1 MTFQRIT
8 LNHDVRNG
16 NPCPCIR
23 DLQFPV
29 SRLLG
34 LLATGETAETILKKH
49 PELEAEDI
57 QEALIYAAVSM
68 TELNYDSVHQ
78 MMYLRQ
84 SPQEKVKELIQPP
97 EEESSAPGTPKRSKW
112 AIIAEKVHNDRSD
125 VGDFWQQFRKHSEEF
140 RDNFEF
146 ANDR

>member
-1 MTFQRIT
+1 MIFQRIT
-8 LNHDVRNG
+8 LSHNVNNG
-16 NPCPCIR
+16 NPCPRIR
-23 DLQFPV
+23 DLDFPV

-34 LLATGETAETILKKH
+34 LLATGETSETILKTH

-68 TELNYDSVHQ
+68 AELNYDVVHR
-78 MMYLRQ
+78 MMTLSQ

-97 EEESSAPGTPKRSKW
+97 EEESSAPGIPKRSKW

-125 VGDFWQQFRKHSEEF
+125 VGDFWQQFRKSTKEF